1 MSLFE
6 RLNSSGQQNRQN
18 PAQALQQIK
27 SNPVNFLKQAGFSV
41 PDGVNNPQQI
51 INHLLQSGQVQQS
64 RYAQVMQM
72 ISGKR

>member
-6 RLNSSGQQNRQN
+6 RLNNSGQQKQN
-18 PAQALQQIK
+18 PAQVLQQIK
-27 SNPVNFLKQAGFSV
+27 SNPAEFLKQAGFTI
-41 PDGVNNPQQI
+41 PTGTNDPQQI

-72 ISGKR
+72 LRGRH

>member
-6 RLNSSGQQNRQN
+6 RLNSRGQQNLQN

-27 SNPVNFLKQAGFSV
+27 SNPANFLKQAGFSV